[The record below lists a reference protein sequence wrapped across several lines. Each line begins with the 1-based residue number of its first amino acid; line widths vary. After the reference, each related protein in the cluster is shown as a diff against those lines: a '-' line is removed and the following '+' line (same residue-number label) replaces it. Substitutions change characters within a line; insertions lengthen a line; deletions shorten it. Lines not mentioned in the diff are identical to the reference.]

1 MDFGSATFSRGGKML
16 SGFEGTKFFAAPEVY
31 LSRPYGAKS
40 DVWSVGV
47 CLMVLLTGGVYA
59 GQPSTKSSARVHQRT
74 AS

>member
-1 MDFGSATFSRGGKML
+1 VDFGSATFSRGGKML